1 MSLNSGGAS
10 AGQVDEDVMH
20 GHDYEYFM
28 GHCALQYDH
37 VGTVHES
44 QWVEGIN
51 RLEWLNCVI
60 LCVQLLAGHCIGSSR
75 RSMKL

>member
-20 GHDYEYFM
+20 GHDNEYFM

-44 QWVEGIN
+44 TMG
-51 RLEWLNCVI
+51 
-60 LCVQLLAGHCIGSSR
+60 GGD
-75 RSMKL
+75 K